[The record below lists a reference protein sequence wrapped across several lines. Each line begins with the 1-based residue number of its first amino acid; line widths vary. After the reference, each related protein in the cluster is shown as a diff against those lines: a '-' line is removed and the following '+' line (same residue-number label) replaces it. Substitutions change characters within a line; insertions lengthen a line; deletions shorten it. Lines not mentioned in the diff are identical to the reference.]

1 MNMICDY
8 PNSKVGDMYSF
19 KRALTQLAYMYAIQ
33 MQYRFDAGKS
43 INCVRACV
51 CVCQKES
58 KRLGLGLALRM
69 LTKRP

>member
-51 CVCQKES
+51 FVR
-58 KRLGLGLALRM
+58 KRE
-69 LTKRP
+69 